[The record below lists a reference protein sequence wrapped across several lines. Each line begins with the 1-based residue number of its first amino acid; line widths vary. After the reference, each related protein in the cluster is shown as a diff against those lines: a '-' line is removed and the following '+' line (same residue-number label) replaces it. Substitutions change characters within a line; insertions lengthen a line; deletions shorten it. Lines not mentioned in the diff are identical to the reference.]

1 MTEPDFNLFLCVVLE
16 FELRALHLLGRLSTL
31 KSFCLGQP
39 GPQSSM
45 SPVWL
50 VSQAHATMRRL
61 LVEMGSSTTVLPICE
76 PGPLCHYKTL
86 LLSCDPFVSLPGST
100 IFILEVSTHCWFIDC
115 AAHGMC
121 VGHMY
126 THASADFC
134 LYITD
139 HVLYLPTQTLS
150 YSLSSFES
158 SHITHPLLFPPSQ
171 LLCGALT
178 YKLIAMCLY
187 ILAWHHHA

>member
-100 IFILEVSTHCWFIDC
+100 IFILEVSTHCWLIVQHT
-115 AAHGMC
+115 AC
-121 VGHMY
+121 VWGTCTHMHQQTFVCTSQTMYY
-126 THASADFC
+126 T
-134 LYITD
+134 YQ
-139 HVLYLPTQTLS
+139 PK
-150 YSLSSFES
+150 
-158 SHITHPLLFPPSQ
+158 LFPTHYH
-171 LLCGALT
+171 LLRAHT
-178 YKLIAMCLY
+178 SLIPFYFFHLNSSVV
-187 ILAWHHHA
+187 L